1 MQIQAGGNS
10 TTVKNCTLDDIDE
23 VCFSSKQ
30 LKLAT
35 LSQGQESVAAY
46 ARDRYGDTGVVGGP
60 LQDWINN
67 SLEQS
72 PHQLPAAAI
81 TYLRTKMTR

>member
-23 VCFSSKQ
+23 VCFSSK
-30 LKLAT
+30 LET
-35 LSQGQESVAAY
+35 LIYGKESVAAY
-46 ARDRYGDTGVVGGP
+46 AKHHFGDTGVVRGP

-81 TYLRTKMTR
+81 TYLRTKIIP